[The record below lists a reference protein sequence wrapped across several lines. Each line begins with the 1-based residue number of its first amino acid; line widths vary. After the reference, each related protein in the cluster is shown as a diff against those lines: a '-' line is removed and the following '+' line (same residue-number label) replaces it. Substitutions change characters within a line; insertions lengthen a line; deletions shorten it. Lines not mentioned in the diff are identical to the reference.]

1 MTFTPIH
8 VNLHSDEYIHI
19 YKVICVCV
27 YIYAEIFGSV
37 FAASF
42 LKDFEQNSAWQVGF
56 GQFDQRHEHGAW
68 ARSDP
73 SDPTALTCV
82 DGGKDQEWRV
92 CTHQVRS

>member
-1 MTFTPIH
+1 MCI
-8 VNLHSDEYIHI
+8 
-19 YKVICVCV
+19 